1 MSFEAITEDELKKFK
16 KEFAESKSE
25 AVQGAVMAQGI
36 PAVSIN
42 KSVEALMTHQYSIN
56 VESGNITNQKR
67 SGRCWMFAATNVMRL
82 EVMKKLKIK
91 NMELSQAYPLFW
103 DKLEKSNFFLENIF
117 KTIDEPNGSRITD
130 FLLSSPIGD
139 GASGQCL

>member
-1 MSFEAITEDELKKFK
+1 MEDKIMSFEAITEDELKKFK

-36 PAVSIN
+36 PAVSID
-42 KSVEALMTHQYSIN
+42 KSVEALMTPQYSIN

-91 NMELSQAYPLFW
+91 NMEL
-103 DKLEKSNFFLENIF
+103 
-117 KTIDEPNGSRITD
+117 
-130 FLLSSPIGD
+130 
-139 GASGQCL
+139 

>member
-56 VESGNITNQKR
+56 VESGDITNQKR

-103 DKLEKSNFFLENIF
+103 DKLEKSNFFLENIL
-117 KTIDEPNGSRITD
+117 KTIDESNGSRITD
-130 FLLSSPIGD
+130 FL
-139 GASGQCL
+139 CLLL